1 MKKLGVLNSDIASV
15 LADMGHTDKIAIG
28 DCGLPIPD
36 ETLKIDVSIKL
47 GTPSFIVVLEE
58 LLKDMKVEKVIL
70 AEEIKTMN
78 QALYHRIEIL
88 LSDNNITDVVFVSHE
103 NLKENLKETKAVIR
117 TGEATPYANIILQS
131 GVIFK
136 V

>member
-1 MKKLGVLNSDIASV
+1 
-15 LADMGHTDKIAIG
+15 
-28 DCGLPIPD
+28 
-36 ETLKIDVSIKL
+36 
-47 GTPSFIVVLEE
+47 
-58 LLKDMKVEKVIL
+58 MKVEKVIL

-78 QALYHRIEIL
+78 QALYHRIETL
-88 LSDNNITDVVFVSHE
+88 LNDNNITDVVFVSHE